1 MNSSQRRDCVFRFNL
16 LNPSLSYK
24 VDKAWRRDVLKD
36 INIFISDKKEL
47 NLDIAETLP
56 KMDKEKDWNDFGV
69 MELLGK
75 CLGSNK

>member
-1 MNSSQRRDCVFRFNL
+1 M
-16 LNPSLSYK
+16 
-24 VDKAWRRDVLKD
+24 DKAWRRDVLKD